1 MKGAILK
8 TVMRILL
15 CLVALLAVTACA
27 EKVIMVPQ
35 EVEFL
40 QGFGFSVELIV
51 GFGIVQI
58 LGALLLAIPRTT
70 LLGLLISVLGYA
82 VSSALIFVDGN
93 YGFAFMSIFPIAIIV
108 SLYLYTRNALNNALT
123 ITGPT

>member
-1 MKGAILK
+1 
-8 TVMRILL
+8 MRILL
-15 CLVALLAVTACA
+15 CLVALLAVTAGA